1 MDILN
6 VIRHRLHLGSTVI
19 TCPRILLNTQF
30 GKTNDELLARYAS
43 GYLLDL
49 TYKVCGSIFIRMQ
62 KKKENWYIID
72 TYIQFILY
80 FYFNSTLSSHFW
92 YKLSENWLQ
101 KKNNFLS
108 LSFFPYSKNWVIRKM
123 RNFSTT
129 RKTTKDYKIARDLF
143 FLNYTFYRIHEKQS
157 IIFFHFLH
165 ECCV

>member
-108 LSFFPYSKNWVIRKM
+108 SFFPYSKTRVIRKM

-157 IIFFHFLH
+157 ITFFHFLH